1 MPFVF
6 GAATKLSQLVIDVPL
21 DMRGRDVQN
30 VGTLYGNKEVL
41 SVEETLTK
49 QTLLPTMG
57 GAVALVIRDVSNSV
71 DRVVMKE
78 DGTAEVRQI
87 AVGDLSFANGW
98 KVTEEGPELI
108 WLSPEGK
115 KYRLVLEVKR
125 DGGVSH

>member
-1 MPFVF
+1 MPFSMKVR
-6 GAATKLSQLVIDVPL
+6 LSNLVVDADL
-21 DMRGRDVQN
+21 NMLGRNVQN

-41 SVEETLTK
+41 AIEETLAK
-49 QTLLPTMG
+49 QTIRPTAG